1 MREVVRSRVLWAAV
15 GPITLA
21 VVLLITLAP
30 ARDITHTV
38 LGWLRV
44 TPLEIDEDAGP
55 TTAAGRTVPTTPTP
69 TPTLAEVVEVVS
81 SEPGLTIRDPA
92 PADTRALPFDVLTIS
107 PSEEFSDE
115 PERSISTLGA
125 LTLQLNTADLAALLS
140 GGFGSRS
147 LARRLGTDELT
158 ISGGAYV
165 VTTWP
170 ADDIDQGPLM
180 LIQIEAPLVRGLP
193 PRDLELL
200 AELLAQ
206 AFIPPILSQELD
218 VLEIPLVRMALG
230 LDGDAPSE
238 SAEPVL
244 TDLPTGNQAVAWMH
258 ERSQLLLTGPLP
270 PDSLLRLAETARI
283 KR

>member
-1 MREVVRSRVLWAAV
+1 MSQVIRSRALWAAV
-15 GPITLA
+15 GSITLA

-30 ARDITHTV
+30 ARDVTHTV

-44 TPLEIDEDAGP
+44 TPLEIDETAGLA
-55 TTAAGRTVPTTPTP
+55 TAAGQTVPATP

-81 SEPGLTIRDPA
+81 SEPGLTIQDPA
-92 PADTRALPFDVLTIS
+92 PADIRALPFEVLTIS
-107 PSEEFSDE
+107 PSEDFSGE
-115 PERSISTLGA
+115 PERSISTLGT

-158 ISGGAYV
+158 ISGGAVV

-170 ADDIDQGPLM
+170 ADDTERGSLTLFQV
-180 LIQIEAPLVRGLP
+180 EAPLVRGLP

-206 AFIPPILSQELD
+206 AFVPPILSQEIDL
-218 VLEIPLVRMALG
+218 LEIPLVQLALG
-230 LDGDAPSE
+230 LEGDAS
-238 SAEPVL
+238 SNTAEPAL
-244 TDLPTGNQAVAWMH
+244 TDLTAGNPTVAWMH

-270 PDSLLRLAETARI
+270 PGSLLRLAETARTE
-283 KR
+283 R

>member
-1 MREVVRSRVLWAAV
+1 MSQVVRSRALWAAV
-15 GPITLA
+15 GSITLA

-44 TPLEIDEDAGP
+44 TPLEIDADAGP
-55 TTAAGRTVPTTPTP
+55 ATSAGRTVPATP

-81 SEPGLTIRDPA
+81 SEPGLTIRDPS
-92 PADTRALPFDVLTIS
+92 PADIRALPFDLLTIS
-107 PSEEFSDE
+107 PSEGFSDE
-115 PERSISTLGA
+115 PERSISTLGT
-125 LTLQLNTADLAALLS
+125 LTLQLDTADLAALLS

-165 VTTWP
+165 MTTWP
-170 ADDIDQGPLM
+170 ADDTDREPLT
-180 LIQIEAPLVRGLP
+180 LLQIEAPLVRGLP

-206 AFIPPILSQELD
+206 AFVPPILSQEFD
-218 VLEIPLVRMALG
+218 VLEIPLVRLALG
-230 LDGDAPSE
+230 LDGDSTSD
-238 SAEPVL
+238 SAEPSV
-244 TDLPTGNQAVAWMH
+244 TDLPTGSLGVSWMH

-283 KR
+283 ER